1 VVGKWIFDENL
12 RFFMEALAYFSDASF
27 DADDWTGLER
37 ALILRPDQ
45 LDRERHVKWRLGS
58 ARLDLFY
65 EPGGSTVHFTL
76 KADHELEVRAEAL
89 VYVLQE
95 AVVRREP

>member
-1 VVGKWIFDENL
+1 
-12 RFFMEALAYFSDASF
+12 MEALTYFSNVTF
-27 DADDWTGLER
+27 DEDDWTGLEH

-45 LDRERHVKWRLGS
+45 LDRERHVEWPLGS
-58 ARLDLFY
+58 AMLDLFY

-76 KADHELEVRAEAL
+76 NAHHDLEVQADAL

-95 AVVRREP
+95 AVVRRDP